1 MSIDHLISRL
11 QSSPVANAS
20 SRNAVDRMSILYSE
34 ACDAIVMAGTLSHT
48 HGWDAGDSGRLLIDS
63 RGSLI
68 ETLARSAG
76 DLRNWSDTFSA
87 ESKVA
92 RSNYIL
98 QQAASTAIDW
108 FEAVRH
114 VLPKST
120 LETLAEIRA
129 DSLESK
135 SPTSLLFVRENF
147 WIPLLQPSGTT
158 LPLRRLERHIL
169 LISAEFSI
177 SESFALSLTKD
188 FLTFTSEVSRYGYL
202 QSADAFV
209 HSSRFTP
216 FITDPDASIQIEKTA
231 KLLLSAGGP
240 TSSLLRQ
247 SDVDD
252 IVKSLQIMLEAEG
265 YLTGIQRVIDQT
277 KPWERLNSSV
287 SRALS
292 AVLKINLYRMGKRN
306 PDKQKFSMREKY
318 GWIQI
323 NDDPSVIA
331 LTLTDPDAK
340 QICDYLAKFAEA
352 LDGWENCHEK
362 TVAVAVGGVFL
373 TFLVTAFG
381 YNVARLM
388 NKSNTFLMWSM
399 TFGGILAGAY
409 GAWMIVKVYDDVI
422 RRSFYRRFDEHEG
435 DLGRSQAKTTQRCDN
450 LRVELDELTRSTQI
464 ELLSRLEGLTTRSK
478 KDWCGDHWVHFEKT
492 VTDYVD
498 LCDERDGITK
508 DFMDTT
514 TELTS
519 TLNELADS
527 LDEHRVRLMTET
539 SVTSPMLPQHCLSL
553 GLFHETKQDA
563 VVYLNYSAPMLI
575 TSEPHGARAHS
586 NLINALEPVIH
597 QWIESANP
605 DAIELILVDPVGMG
619 IAFRDFIPFI
629 SRLGRH
635 MPATVQYDEA
645 MLESLWDR
653 LQQTI
658 SSRTH
663 KFLSGDSITIND
675 HNMACVA
682 ESLSLERQIIVLIN
696 DFHLALPSSGIDLE
710 RILTNGP
717 LCGVYPILLCRDI
730 LALEENK
737 EIRAVQ
743 NLTVPLRFIAD
754 KPGRFRFG
762 RESSTLGELGFDIEA
777 HPHVSHREFMRT
789 GEDHASELRVTALTM
804 EALWERWRKVRPT
817 RSKVGMEI
825 PVGLAGNQLLS
836 FDFGANR
843 TESVHHIVV
852 GGTGSGKSVLLHAL
866 IMSTIEL
873 YNADEVELFLFD
885 FKPMGT
891 EFSVYGEAR
900 PEHIKY
906 VVAGAA
912 PSVAVQVLSNVVVD
926 IKHRARMF
934 DEASLQNLDQY
945 NESHPDAKL
954 PRRIIIMDEFQSLM
968 THPSANHLIAE
979 IARKGRSYGVHM
991 VMASQTLANVDL
1003 DRQVLDQILT
1013 RMVLRCPPSALSQ
1026 VVQADGFLS
1035 ALSAGNGV
1043 VAVTSDFGIGADVE
1057 IGRVAYA
1064 QPHKP
1069 ESRTKWTTGNTRVV
1083 DSKSVSLQVQPEGIR
1098 NDIIPWGLP
1107 VLHGVS
1113 PYSVRHR
1120 QVEAH
1125 AAFCSTD
1132 FEQRVR
1138 FIRSILKHRLISG
1151 SGDDIII
1158 LFSNPVFTQYSTS
1171 RDLLP
1176 DIGDQSWLATDAWP
1190 AIEDLDELKNYF
1202 LDEFGSNNTIIVLD
1216 ADTGGFN
1223 RWFDSALS
1231 FERTSFFADI
1241 AKSGTTFL
1249 LMPNDPNLHRRLDP
1263 YCTFM
1268 GYGIGAYNADDSSL
1282 HTRWAV
1288 DEDNLFVR
1296 YDVANQ
1302 KHEIVQFVKW
1312 QD

>member
-1 MSIDHLISRL
+1 MSVDHLISKL
-11 QSSPVANAS
+11 QSSEVANAS
-20 SRNAVDRMSILYSE
+20 TRSSIDNMSILYSE

-48 HGWDAGDSGRLLIDS
+48 GGWDAGEPGRLLIDS

-68 ETLARSAG
+68 ETLARTARE
-76 DLRNWSDTFSA
+76 LRKWSDSFSA

-98 QQAASTAIDW
+98 QQAASVAIDW
-108 FEAVRH
+108 FDAVRH
-114 VLPKST
+114 VLPKSSN
-120 LETLAEIRA
+120 EVLAEIRA
-129 DSLESK
+129 DSLESM

-158 LPLRRLERHIL
+158 LPLRRLERHIQ
-169 LISAEFSI
+169 IKSAEFSK
-177 SESFALSLTKD
+177 SESFGLSLTED
-188 FLTFTSEVSRYGYL
+188 FLTFTTEVSRYGYI
-202 QSADAFV
+202 QRAVTFV
-209 HSSRFTP
+209 GSPRFTP
-216 FITDPDASIQIEKTA
+216 FISNPDASINVEITA
-231 KLLLSAGGP
+231 KLLLSGGGP
-240 TSSLLRQ
+240 TSSLL
-247 SDVDD
+247 SPGDVDD
-252 IVKSLQIMLEAEG
+252 IVECLNVMLETEG
-265 YLTGIQRVIDQT
+265 YLTGIQRVIDET
-277 KPWERLNSSV
+277 KPWERLNRSV

-292 AVLKINLYRMGKRN
+292 AVIKINNYRMGKKH
-306 PDKQKFSMREKY
+306 PDEQKISVRDKY
-318 GWIQI
+318 EWIKTV
-323 NDDPSVIA
+323 DDSAVVA
-331 LTLTDPDAK
+331 LTLIDPDAK
-340 QICDYLAKFAEA
+340 QICHYLEMFANA

-362 TVAVAVGGVFL
+362 TVAVAVGGVVL
-373 TFLVTAFG
+373 TFLVSAFG
-381 YNVARLM
+381 YNVSRLI
-388 NKSNTFLMWSM
+388 NKSNTNLVWAM
-399 TFGGILAGAY
+399 TVAGILVGAY

-422 RRSFYRRFDEHEG
+422 RRRFYRRFDEHEG
-435 DLGRSQAKTTQRCDN
+435 DLGRSHAKTTQRCEN
-450 LRVELDELTRSTQI
+450 LQAELDVLTDSTQRA
-464 ELLSRLEGLTTRSK
+464 LLSQLEDLSTTSVK
-478 KDWCGDHWVHFEKT
+478 NWCGNLWREFEKT
-492 VTDYVD
+492 VTNYVS
-498 LCDERDGITK
+498 LCDERDGITQGFI
-508 DFMDTT
+508 DAT
-514 TELTS
+514 TELMT

-527 LDEHRVRLMTET
+527 LDEHRVRLMAET

-553 GLFHETKQDA
+553 GRFHETKHDA
-563 VVYLNYSAPMLI
+563 VVYLNHSAPMLI

-658 SSRTH
+658 SGRTH

-675 HNMACVA
+675 HNMGCVA
-682 ESLSLERQIIVLIN
+682 ESLNLERQVIVLIN

-730 LALEENK
+730 LALEDNK
-737 EIRAVQ
+737 EIQAVK

-754 KPGRFRFG
+754 EPGRFRFG

-777 HPHVSHREFMRT
+777 HPHISHREFMRT
-789 GEDHASELRVTALTM
+789 GEDHASELRVTTLTM
-804 EALWERWRKVRPT
+804 EALWDRWRKVRPT
-817 RSKVGMEI
+817 RSKVGMEV
-825 PVGLAGNQLLS
+825 PVGLSGNQLLS
-836 FDFGANR
+836 FDFGATR

-873 YNADEVELFLFD
+873 YNPDEVELFLFD

-934 DEASLQNLDQY
+934 DEASVQNLDQY

-954 PRRIIIMDEFQSLM
+954 PRRILIMDEFQSLM
-968 THPSANHLIAE
+968 THPSANQLISE

-1057 IGRVAYA
+1057 IGRVAFA

-1069 ESRTKWTTGNTRVV
+1069 ESRTKWNTGNTRVV
-1083 DSKSVSLQVQPEGIR
+1083 DSKSASLQVQPEGTK
-1098 NDIIPWGLP
+1098 NDIVPWGLP

-1138 FIRSILKHRLISG
+1138 FIRSILKHRLIAG

-1158 LFSNPVFTQYSTS
+1158 LFSNPMFTQYSTS

-1176 DIGDQSWLATDAWP
+1176 DIGEQSWLATEAWP
-1190 AIEDLDELKNYF
+1190 AIEDLDELKSYF
-1202 LDEFGSNNTIIVLD
+1202 MDEFGSNNTIIVLD

-1249 LMPNDPNLHRRLDP
+1249 LMPNDPNLNRRLDP